1 MSRERKKAPTMADVA
16 RLAGVSSMT
25 VSRALRA
32 DAPAS
37 AATRRKIQEAAD
49 ELGYVLNSTAAGLSS
64 RKTGFI
70 AVTIPS
76 INNSNF
82 ADTVRGLTEGL
93 KDVNLE
99 VLLGYT
105 DYDMNAEE
113 KLIESMLRRRPEALV
128 VTGGSHTGRARRLM
142 ANAGIPVVEM
152 WDLPENPIGHV
163 VGFSNRE
170 TSQAMC
176 RRLYEKGYRRIGYI
190 GGASSRDTRGADRR
204 RGYEEAMRELG
215 CEPRVT
221 AFGDPPITMRQGGG
235 ALAQMLER
243 WPDIDAVIC
252 VSDLSAF
259 GALCECQRRGLRVP
273 QDIAIAGF
281 GNYDVAD
288 CAVPSLTTV
297 EVHAEQIGRRAAD
310 LVLERLYGENSD
322 PAPVTS
328 LMDFEIIERES
339 A

>member
-1 MSRERKKAPTMADVA
+1 MADVA

-37 AATRRKIQEAAD
+37 EETRKKIREAAD
-49 ELGYVLNSTAAGLSS
+49 QLGYVLNSTAAGLSS
-64 RKTGFI
+64 RKTGFV

-82 ADTVRGLTEGL
+82 ADTVRGLTDGL
-93 KDVNLE
+93 NSLNIQ

-105 DYDMNAEE
+105 DYDADIEE
-113 KLIESMLRRRPEALV
+113 KHIESMLRRRPEAIV
-128 VTGGSHTGRARRLM
+128 VTGGAHTPRARRLM
-142 ANAGIPVVEM
+142 SNAGIPVIEM
-152 WDLPENPIGHV
+152 WDLPDSPIGHV

-170 TSQAMC
+170 TSRTMC
-176 RRLYEKGYRRIGYI
+176 QRLHDKGYRRIGFI

-221 AFGDPPITMRQGGG
+221 AYGDPPITMRQGGG
-235 ALAQMLER
+235 ALAEMLET
-243 WPDIDAVIC
+243 WPDIDAVLC

-259 GALCECQRRGLRVP
+259 GALSECRRRGLQVP
-273 QDIAIAGF
+273 GDIAIAGF
-281 GNYDVAD
+281 GNYDLAE

-297 EVHAEQIGRRAAD
+297 EVHAEDIGRRVAE
-310 LVLERLYGENSD
+310 LVREQLSGETDNRD
-322 PAPVTS
+322 HVTS
-328 LMDFEIIERES
+328 LIPFEIIERES